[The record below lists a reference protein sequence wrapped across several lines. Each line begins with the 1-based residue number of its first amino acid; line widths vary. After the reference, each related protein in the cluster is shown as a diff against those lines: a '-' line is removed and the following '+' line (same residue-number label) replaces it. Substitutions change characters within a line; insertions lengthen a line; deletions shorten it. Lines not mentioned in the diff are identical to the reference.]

1 MGSLVNLERPARGAG
16 INAVFFDVGGTL
28 IEPRYPVGEIYAKFA
43 ARFGRSADPVRLQA
57 NFLRHFPLQP
67 KLAFRRDLPLSN
79 IFSAESDWWRRLV
92 SDVFVDEGPFP
103 RFDEFFEAVYEAFR
117 GDDLWTVLDG
127 VVPTL
132 ETLRQRNLSLG
143 VVSNFDSRLPTILRE
158 CELAHYFVTVR
169 FSSLSNSAKPDSV
182 IFQTALDELQLRPE
196 ETVHVGD
203 SWNEDIE
210 GALAMGMRAIL
221 FDPRRRFIDNPGL
234 RNENVTRIERFD
246 QLTEID
252 YLQGK

>member
-1 MGSLVNLERPARGAG
+1 MGNLVNLKRPERRAG

-92 SDVFVDEGPFP
+92 SDVFADEGTFP

-117 GDDLWTVLDG
+117 GDDLWKVLDG

-132 ETLRQRNLSLG
+132 ETLRQRNLRLG

-158 CELAHYFVTVR
+158 CELAHYFRTVR
-169 FSSLSNSAKPDSV
+169 FSSFSNSAKPDSA

-252 YLQGK
+252 YLQVK